1 MDLSPLTPIL
11 EAQGATLSPE
21 QLDQLAGYLSALYET
36 NAHTNLTRIPME
48 EAVIK
53 HLGDALLLL
62 RFLPSCG
69 SVMDL
74 GTGPGVP
81 AWPLACLRPDLT
93 IHALD
98 ATAKVHRFLQSVPLQ
113 NLILRE
119 QRAEDVT
126 RREGFDAVTGRA
138 LAPFAIQAELSAAWV
153 KVGGIFVPF
162 RTPIEREEIA
172 ETNIGVLGLKL
183 EDFVEVPLVGTD
195 VVRLFPIF
203 RKMRE
208 TPETY
213 PRTWA
218 RIKAKPLGKKG
229 S

>member
-11 EAQGATLSPE
+11 EAQGANASPE
-21 QLDQLAGYLSALYET
+21 QLDQLAGYLSTLYET
-36 NAHTNLTRIPME
+36 NAHTNLTRIPLE

-62 RFLPSCG
+62 RFLPPSG

-98 ATAKVHRFLQSVPLQ
+98 ATAKVHRFLQSVPLK

-126 RREGFDAVTGRA
+126 RREGFDVVTGRA

-162 RTPIEREEIA
+162 RTPMEREEIA

-183 EDFVEVPLVGTD
+183 EDFVEVPLLGTD